1 MNIEEE
7 EKTMNFLK
15 GMVAEGKRLL
25 AAATP
30 GVAYYAFDRDRVN
43 KLKSVVT
50 YISSLKADRR
60 GAEES
65 TEAWV
70 KKYQVERDNVL
81 VERDNVRELKKKLA
95 NMRVLLNRKMK

>member
-1 MNIEEE
+1 
-7 EKTMNFLK
+7 MNFLK
-15 GMVAEGKRLL
+15 GMVTEGKRLL
-25 AAATP
+25 AAATT

-65 TEAWV
+65 TEAWI
-70 KKYQVERDNVL
+70 KKYQVERDKVL
-81 VERDNVRELKKKLA
+81 VERDNVQELKKQLA
-95 NMRVLLNRKMK
+95 KIRALLDRKMK